1 MLLTTTE
8 SIMASKQSIVRKMS
22 TASRKVIKALEDHQI
37 PHFIT
42 GSRSWGVATPESD
55 YDICIM
61 FDHTGDIQSLINQI
75 IREEYHLKVSPAKLI
90 LEAFGTGDSKYTE
103 PEYEKSNYGAGLKV
117 NIGGD
122 IINLVRLLPG
132 DFLFWA
138 HSTQFLNNACEI
150 NPIPLSDKTFR
161 HGIFEQ
167 LRAVSKMTIT
177 YDNWEY
183 DSEGMIKILTKLG
196 LW

>member
-1 MLLTTTE
+1 
-8 SIMASKQSIVRKMS
+8 MASKQSIVRKMS
-22 TASRKVIKALEDHQI
+22 TASKKVIKVLEDRQI

-61 FDHTGDIQSLINQI
+61 FDHTGDVQSLINQI
-75 IREEYHLKVSPAKLI
+75 IRQEYHLNVSPVKLFLDEFNR
-90 LEAFGTGDSKYTE
+90 LEGNYTE

-117 NIGGD
+117 YIGGD
-122 IINLVRLLPG
+122 TINLVRLLPG

-138 HSTQFLNNACEI
+138 HSTQFLNNTCEI
-150 NPIPLSDKTFR
+150 NPTPLSDKTFR

-177 YDNWEY
+177 YDNWKY
-183 DSEGMIKILTKLG
+183 DNEGMVKILTKLG